1 MGVRLPA
8 FDFWPETWQ
17 RGYIEWLVLPEISGD
32 TDKLL
37 AHLEEVER
45 LLKRNGL
52 EPSDANLRAPA
63 QKTRPDRGQMLID
76 DGRW

>member
-1 MGVRLPA
+1 MPA

-17 RGYIEWLVLPEISGD
+17 RGYIEWLVPPEISSD

-45 LLKRNGL
+45 ILKRFGL
-52 EPSDANLRAPA
+52 EPSDANIRNPA
-63 QKTRPDRGQMLID
+63 QKTRPDRGQLTLEAFF
-76 DGRW
+76 